1 MPTVI
6 KHKFSDVS
14 GVEPKTST
22 LEQAEL
28 AVNTAD
34 ANIFIRRDDG
44 TILKTSIG
52 SIQNGEY
59 EAIASATGLVIDAFD
74 AMLYRSAKYVIQ
86 CSYGTHFQTIEMLV
100 MHDGTDVHITR
111 YGLMFTH
118 DELAE
123 FTAEYDIVTN
133 TIHILADVVNPSTA
147 IKFTRTVVQA

>member
-44 TILKTSIG
+44 TVLKTSIG
-52 SIQNGEY
+52 SIQNGQY
-59 EAIASATGLVIDAFD
+59 EAIASGTDLVIDAFD
-74 AMLYRSAKYVIQ
+74 AALYRSAKYVIQ
-86 CSYGTHFQTIEMLV
+86 CSYTTHFQTIEMLV
-100 MHDGTDVHITR
+100 MHDGVDVHITR

-123 FTAEYDIVTN
+123 FTAEYDVATN
-133 TIHILADVVNPSTA
+133 TINVLASVVNPSTI